1 MSIDV
6 GKGKNLLGEIVA
18 TAITSSKP
26 VQKAAAGAA
35 DVVERLP
42 MPSSSQVLAYH
53 TGTRA
58 KTQKAVKITK
68 ALSPAE
74 IFAKKREEYLS
85 RLKTDSRNKENIE
98 NDIKA
103 AEREYRIAK
112 ERFDDVCKKPGFFAR
127 IFGGEK
133 VASKEEIQVAKNE
146 MKFREDYLNN
156 QKTKVVSYTTILQH
170 NGEGDF

>member
-1 MSIDV
+1 MTEKITSETASQRIADYNSREFDAKNV
-6 GKGKNLLGEIVA
+6 ERIEPNGIIQMTSGLTSSEMQELEKNLDSFKKSDDASL
-18 TAITSSKP
+18 
-26 VQKAAAGAA
+26 
-35 DVVERLP
+35 VE
-42 MPSSSQVLAYH
+42 
-53 TGTRA
+53 
-58 KTQKAVKITK
+58 
-68 ALSPAE
+68 
-74 IFAKKREEYLS
+74 FAKKREEYLS